1 MALRKIWFYKLNWKS
16 WDFVVTMAVAC
27 KKKQKYTMPEIQAKK
42 LLMLIA
48 HLIPDINGI
57 SIMFWYLT
65 MCLLG
70 RKADQKKNL
79 RQSLYFSKTSSG
91 NWTHRKDYVWILKNQ
106 LHQLWK
112 QKFVG
117 N

>member
-1 MALRKIWFYKLNWKS
+1 MALMKIWFYKLNWKS

-27 KKKQKYTMPEIQAKK
+27 KKQQKYTMPEIQAKK
-42 LLMLIA
+42 LLMLMA

-79 RQSLYFSKTSSG
+79 KVFTFPKLVQVTEHTGRIMSG
-91 NWTHRKDYVWILKNQ
+91 
-106 LHQLWK
+106 
-112 QKFVG
+112 F
-117 N
+117 